1 MSFRNFIDYNT
12 TKQERIKNKIRYQ
25 KEERKQ
31 EVQKPNVS
39 KNKERET
46 MDENINYLDKAS
58 ELKETLKEKIDAVF
72 YRFGTTGLEKLDESI
87 INTVLELKGEKPV
100 RKRRASKP
108 RVTESKK
115 VTSTPKKNNNAKKND
130 FKSLMQSMNTPEI
143 TSESMSIL
151 ENLEDKYDE
160 NVPDR
165 YLNIKN
171 VNDVNTQIGV
181 EQVSKPKQ
189 SSNNSVYD
197 MMNDTSLFEEFSDKD
212 ILNSANGVHEYDQNS
227 PEYLAMIS
235 EGLDEDIKNEVLNVP
250 IQDDVQDSVKQINE
264 GSEKKGGINSSPK
277 TSKPKIKVSG
287 QNVSS
292 KTKKSKRNS

>member
-12 TKQERIKNKIRYQ
+12 TKQERIKNKIRHQ

-235 EGLDEDIKNEVLNVP
+235 EGLDEDIKNEVLNAP

-292 KTKKSKRNS
+292 KTKKK

>member
-12 TKQERIKNKIRYQ
+12 TKQERIKNKIRRQ
-25 KEERKQ
+25 KEGRKQ

-115 VTSTPKKNNNAKKND
+115 VTSTPKKSNNAKKND
-130 FKSLMQSMNTPEI
+130 FQSLMQSMNTSEI

-165 YLNIKN
+165 YLN

-212 ILNSANGVHEYDQNS
+212 ILNSSNGVHEYDQKS
-227 PEYLAMIS
+227 PDYLAMIS
-235 EGLDEDIKNEVLNVP
+235 EGLDEDIKNEVLNAP

-264 GSEKKGGINSSPK
+264 GSEKKGGMNSSPK

-292 KTKKSKRNS
+292 KTKKK